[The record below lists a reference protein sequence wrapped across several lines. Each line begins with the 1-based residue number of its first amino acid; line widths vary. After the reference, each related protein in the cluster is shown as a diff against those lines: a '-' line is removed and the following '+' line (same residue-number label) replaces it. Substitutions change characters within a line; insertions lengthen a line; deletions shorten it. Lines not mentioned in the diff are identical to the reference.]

1 VRKIIVMGIAFA
13 AMGGLIFTA
22 GKSAP
27 TEAEVLE
34 ELLALETAT
43 LDGWYNESDPTLYAE
58 LFADTATYFDPW
70 AGGRIEDGEVKEY
83 LMTFMGKVPRLKYE
97 IPNPRVDLY
106 GDTAVFTFNE
116 KTTSPKDGSIVRW
129 NVTLVF
135 TRTRDGWK
143 RVHANWAYA
152 EPPGS

>member
-1 VRKIIVMGIAFA
+1 MEISSSPIFKGPKVVII
-13 AMGGLIFTA
+13 GL
-22 GKSAP
+22 
-27 TEAEVLE
+27 EVIRGLGYESLPIRLE
-34 ELLALETAT
+34 
-43 LDGWYNESDPTLYAE
+43 DSD
-58 LFADTATYFDPW
+58 
-70 AGGRIEDGEVKEY
+70 IKEY
-83 LMTFMGKVPRLKYE
+83 LMTFMGKVPNLEYE

-116 KTTSPKDGSIVRW
+116 KTTDPKNGAVVRW